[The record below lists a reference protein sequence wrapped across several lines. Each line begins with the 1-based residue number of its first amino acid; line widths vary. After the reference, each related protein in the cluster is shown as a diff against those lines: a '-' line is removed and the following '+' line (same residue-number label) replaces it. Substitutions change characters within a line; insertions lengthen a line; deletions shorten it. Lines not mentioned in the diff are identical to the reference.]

1 MTYQH
6 ALQYLSQTADGAQ
19 HRLPSE
25 ALRTH
30 VGKLEQ
36 EMVAVYVSHDKL
48 GSAAARYLRGV
59 LRRAG
64 VGCLH
69 VCFGEDAQPRERY
82 VLDDAP
88 ISPSILCPEAQAVRT
103 LEISLQRSHPAH
115 KQHGAQVSFS
125 PDLRRAAILL
135 RCTMHSEV
143 RVLILEGNADS
154 PDVEAFGRLI
164 PRLRGLT
171 LVSPCDVLQ
180 RTALATIPRSFEVIT
195 HAPGGEA
202 FRRLSDACAQNDIR
216 LTLIPAS
223 RVERRSVAL
232 GSQLLSY
239 DALHDV
245 CITPGTLL
253 AAQAAAL
260 AVSAATFLARLGLS
274 IADED
279 VARGLSG
286 VCIPHLCELHAIE
299 PLLLTEQA
307 EDFASEAVPALHDLV
322 ELQHAL
328 PRPRRL
334 YVDPTLALDEK
345 ALPPELFDEVTN
357 DLGAWVRTDG
367 AGTSVLL
374 GRADFLQQAL
384 TALHK

>member
-6 ALQYLSQTADGAQ
+6 ALQYLSQSNGGAQ
-19 HRLPSE
+19 HNLPPD
-25 ALRTH
+25 ALFARP
-30 VGKLEQ
+30 GKLGQ
-36 EMVAVYVSHDKL
+36 EVVAVYVSHDKL
-48 GSAAARYLRGV
+48 GSATARYLRGV
-59 LRRAG
+59 LRRAR

-69 VCFGEDAQPRERY
+69 VCFGEDTLPRERY

-88 ISPSILCPEAQAVRT
+88 LSPSLLCPEAQAVRT

-115 KQHGAQVSFS
+115 KQHGTQVTFS

-135 RCTMHSEV
+135 CCAEQSEV

-154 PDVEAFGRLI
+154 PDVEAFGRCI

-171 LVSPCDVLQ
+171 LVSAGDTLQ
-180 RTALATIPRSFEVIT
+180 RAALATIPRSSEVIT

-202 FRRLSDACAQNDIR
+202 YRRLSDACAQSGIR

-223 RVERRSVAL
+223 RIERHAVTL

-253 AAQAAAL
+253 AARAAAL
-260 AVSAATFLARLGLS
+260 AVSAASFLARLGLS
-274 IADED
+274 IPDED

-286 VCIPHLCELHAIE
+286 VFVPHLCAMHAIE
-299 PLLLTEQA
+299 PLLLTEQVSHA
-307 EDFASEAVPALHDLV
+307 AEAVSALHDLV
-322 ELQHAL
+322 ELQHVL

-334 YVDPTLALDEK
+334 YVDPALALDKE
-345 ALPPELFDEVTN
+345 ALPPALFDEVTEGL
-357 DLGAWVRTDG
+357 DTRDDTEKI
-367 AGTSVLL
+367 GTGILL
-374 GRADFLQQAL
+374 GRADFLQHAL
-384 TALHK
+384 ATLHK